1 MCLLIQ
7 EDAYVEFMK
16 IRKVPIEKT
25 ERESTFEDVIPMV
38 SILNLCVEGFIIQ
51 LGPNILPKS
60 GDEKCP
66 TQGSCSIWSLLR
78 IMM

>member
-25 ERESTFEDVIPMV
+25 ERESPFEDVIPMV
-38 SILNLCVEGFIIQ
+38 SILNHCVEDFIIQ
-51 LGPNILPKS
+51 LDLNILLKS
-60 GDEKCP
+60 GDEK
-66 TQGSCSIWSLLR
+66 
-78 IMM
+78 

>member
-25 ERESTFEDVIPMV
+25 ERESSSEDVIPMV
-38 SILNLCVEGFIIQ
+38 SILNHCVEDFINQ
-51 LGPNILPKS
+51 LDLNILLKVEMRNDPFR
-60 GDEKCP
+60 DHA
-66 TQGSCSIWSLLR
+66 
-78 IMM
+78 